1 MADPQG
7 VALSQP
13 RRSIIRARH
22 DAPGYLRTGE
32 ARIVGIGREVMR
44 KRRHG
49 SVVPANLSVSEVQ
62 LAKRR
67 IFTGIL
73 RDITA

>member
-1 MADPQG
+1 VADSQG
-7 VALSQP
+7 VALSQS
-13 RRSIIRARH
+13 RHSIIRARH

-49 SVVPANLSVSEVQ
+49 SVFPANLSVSEVQ